1 MGSNNCFVNM
11 YYGLSEAQNW
21 RVITKEERYEVLAFL
36 RPWRKHN
43 TSQHNFM
50 TDIYMP
56 WRVFMTLHKF
66 KQWFWSCCVV
76 KE

>member
-43 TSQHNFM
+43 TSQHGS
-50 TDIYMP
+50 
-56 WRVFMTLHKF
+56 
-66 KQWFWSCCVV
+66 WSIKAVLPAV
-76 KE
+76 APDLSGIM